1 MRSIEPKTKSPKS
14 SRSFKVCQKT
24 IPQLYITRYSLI
36 ENTAKKQNIVL
47 KTTLSRAGHFIKM
60 G

>member
-1 MRSIEPKTKSPKS
+1 MRSFEPKTKSPKS

-36 ENTAKKQNIVL
+36 ENAAKKQNIVL
-47 KTTLSRAGHFIKM
+47 KTTLSIAI
-60 G
+60 